1 MVTNQDK
8 IQHKILMKMTSLFR
22 FLVIALF
29 LSGCASFTTCE
40 PNEQLLTCSDSS
52 LTDCD
57 GFLKDKS
64 LIIESIEVI
73 PNGKTQVQ
81 TS

>member
-1 MVTNQDK
+1 MTLVFRLL
-8 IQHKILMKMTSLFR
+8 ILAF
-22 FLVIALF
+22 F
-29 LSGCASFTTCE
+29 LSSCASFTTCE
-40 PNEQLLTCSDSS
+40 LNEQLLTCSDSS

>member
-1 MVTNQDK
+1 
-8 IQHKILMKMTSLFR
+8 MTSLFK
-22 FLVIALF
+22 FLIIVLF

-52 LTDCD
+52 LTHCD

-64 LIIESIEVI
+64 LIIKSIEVV
-73 PNGKTQVQ
+73 PNGQEADIQ
-81 TS
+81 S